1 MDAGSE
7 PEGRHRALG
16 ERGIASRRQARQ
28 TRRFYTLTAAS
39 TVIPGLGLIH
49 TRRRTGIAM
58 VAGFFLTILAVC
70 GWGLAKGM
78 TSSVIGVGVSR
89 QALMVLIPVIAV
101 GALIWVWGIVTTAR
115 DNMPSGMSGRPR
127 IAMVVF
133 ASLAALLIFAP
144 AAQSV
149 RYAVIQRSL
158 IGTVFDQL
166 RPDGAT
172 APGDGDDPW
181 EGTDRV
187 NIMLVGSDAGADRDG
202 IRPDSIMVASV
213 DTQTG
218 ETVLFGIPRNLQ
230 NIPFSAD
237 NPLSKQYPEGFNC
250 GDECLMEYVWTLG
263 RDNAELFPDDP
274 NPGLTVTK
282 DATSQILG
290 LDIDYTTVINLE
302 GFTQLVDA
310 MGGVTIDVKERV
322 CIGCKIEGG
331 VVVGTTGYIEPG
343 VQKLNGYRALWY
355 SRSRAESSDG
365 DFSRMRRQR
374 CMVGA
379 LLNQVNP
386 TSMLVRYPKL
396 AKTLEDNVKVDIP
409 QQDLKAW
416 SELVLR
422 IQDKGKIQSL
432 PLTNKNIDVNKP
444 DYAKIHAMVDEA
456 ISPPPP
462 APKTSTPKKTPSS
475 TSTTEPSS
483 SSSSTTTESDELSD
497 ITATC

>member
-1 MDAGSE
+1 MDTGSE

-70 GWGLAKGM
+70 GWGLAKGV

-181 EGTDRV
+181 AGTDRV

-483 SSSSTTTESDELSD
+483 SSTTDTDELSD

>member
-1 MDAGSE
+1 MDTGSE

-70 GWGLAKGM
+70 GWGLAKGV

-89 QALMVLIPVIAV
+89 QALMILIPVIAV
-101 GALIWVWGIVTTAR
+101 GALVWIWGIVTTAR
-115 DNMPSGMSGRPR
+115 DNMPPGMSGRPR

-416 SELVLR
+416 SQLVLR

-456 ISPPPP
+456 INPPPP
-462 APKTSTPKKTPSS
+462 APKASTPKKTPSS

-483 SSSSTTTESDELSD
+483 SSTTDTDELSD

>member
-1 MDAGSE
+1 
-7 PEGRHRALG
+7 
-16 ERGIASRRQARQ
+16 
-28 TRRFYTLTAAS
+28 
-39 TVIPGLGLIH
+39 
-49 TRRRTGIAM
+49 
-58 VAGFFLTILAVC
+58 
-70 GWGLAKGM
+70 
-78 TSSVIGVGVSR
+78 
-89 QALMVLIPVIAV
+89 
-101 GALIWVWGIVTTAR
+101 
-115 DNMPSGMSGRPR
+115 
-127 IAMVVF
+127 
-133 ASLAALLIFAP
+133 
-144 AAQSV
+144 
-149 RYAVIQRSL
+149 
-158 IGTVFDQL
+158 
-166 RPDGAT
+166 
-172 APGDGDDPW
+172 
-181 EGTDRV
+181 
-187 NIMLVGSDAGADRDG
+187 
-202 IRPDSIMVASV
+202 MVASV

-456 ISPPPP
+456 INPPPP

-483 SSSSTTTESDELSD
+483 SSTTDTDELSD

>member
-1 MDAGSE
+1 MASGSE
-7 PEGRHRALG
+7 PVGRHRALG
-16 ERGIASRRQARQ
+16 ERGIASRRNARQ

-39 TVIPGLGLIH
+39 TIIPGLGLIH
-49 TRRRTGIAM
+49 TRRRTGIAL

-70 GWGLAKGM
+70 AWGLAKGV
-78 TSSVIGVGVSR
+78 TSSVISVGVSR
-89 QALMVLIPVIAV
+89 SALMVLIPVILL
-101 GALIWVWGIVTTAR
+101 GALVWIWGIVITAR
-115 DNMPSGMSGRPR
+115 DNMPEGSHGRPKV
-127 IAMVVF
+127 AMVVF
-133 ASLAALLIFAP
+133 AALAALLIFAP

-158 IGTVFDQL
+158 IGSVFDQL
-166 RPDGAT
+166 RPAGAA

-181 EGTDRV
+181 AGTDRV
-187 NIMLVGSDAGADRDG
+187 NVMLVGSDAGEDRDG
-202 IRPDSIMVASV
+202 IRPDSVMVASV
-213 DTQTG
+213 DTKTG

-230 NIPFSAD
+230 NIPFSED
-237 NPLSKQYPEGFNC
+237 NPLSEQYPEGFNC
-250 GDECLMEYVWTLG
+250 GDQCLMEYVWTLG
-263 RDNAELFPDDP
+263 RDNAELFPGDD
-274 NPGLTVTK
+274 NPGLTATK
-282 DATSQILG
+282 DAASQILG
-290 LDIDYTTVINLE
+290 LDIDYTTVIDLQ

-343 VQKLNGYRALWY
+343 VQKLDGYHALWY

-422 IQDKGKIQSL
+422 IQDGGQIKSL

-456 ISPPPP
+456 INPPPR
-462 APKTSTPKKTPSS
+462 APKTKTSTTPSSTPS

-483 SSSSTTTESDELSD
+483 TSTTNGDELSD

>member
-1 MDAGSE
+1 MDTGSE

-70 GWGLAKGM
+70 GWGLAKGV

-89 QALMVLIPVIAV
+89 QALMILIPVVAV
-101 GALIWVWGIVTTAR
+101 GALIWIWGIVTTAR
-115 DNMPSGMSGRPR
+115 DNMPPGMSGRPR

-166 RPDGAT
+166 RPAGAA

-181 EGTDRV
+181 AGTGRV
-187 NIMLVGSDAGADRDG
+187 NVMLVGSDAGEDRDG

-213 DTQTG
+213 DTKTG

-230 NIPFSAD
+230 NIPFSKD
-237 NPLSKQYPEGFNC
+237 NPLSKQYPKGFNC
-250 GDECLMEYVWTLG
+250 GDQCLMEYVWTLG
-263 RDNAELFPDDP
+263 RDNAELFPGDD

-282 DATSQILG
+282 DAASQILG
-290 LDIDYTTVINLE
+290 LDIDYTTVIDLQ

-343 VQKLNGYRALWY
+343 VQKLDGYRALWY
-355 SRSRAESSDG
+355 SRSRAESTDG

-456 ISPPPP
+456 INPPPR
-462 APKTSTPKKTPSS
+462 APKTSTPKKTSSS
-475 TSTTEPSS
+475 TTP
-483 SSSSTTTESDELSD
+483 SSSSTTDTDELSD

>member
-1 MDAGSE
+1 MDTGSE

-70 GWGLAKGM
+70 GWGLAKGV

-89 QALMVLIPVIAV
+89 QALMILIPVVAV
-101 GALIWVWGIVTTAR
+101 GALIWIWGIVTTAR
-115 DNMPSGMSGRPR
+115 DNMPPGMSGRPR

-166 RPDGAT
+166 RPAGAA

-181 EGTDRV
+181 AGTGRV
-187 NIMLVGSDAGADRDG
+187 NVMLVGSDAGEDRDG

-230 NIPFSAD
+230 NIPFSKD
-237 NPLSKQYPEGFNC
+237 NPLSKQYPKGFNC
-250 GDECLMEYVWTLG
+250 GDQCLMEYVWTLG

-343 VQKLNGYRALWY
+343 VQKLDGYRALWY
-355 SRSRAESSDG
+355 SRSRAESTDG

-456 ISPPPP
+456 INPPPP

-483 SSSSTTTESDELSD
+483 SSTTDTDELSD

>member
-1 MDAGSE
+1 MDTGSE
-7 PEGRHRALG
+7 PEGGHRALG

-70 GWGLAKGM
+70 GWGLAKGV

-89 QALMVLIPVIAV
+89 QALMILIPVIAV
-101 GALIWVWGIVTTAR
+101 GALIWIWGIVTTAR
-115 DNMPSGMSGRPR
+115 DNMPPGTSGRPR

-230 NIPFSAD
+230 NIPFSSD

-416 SELVLR
+416 SQLVLR

-456 ISPPPP
+456 INPPPP
-462 APKTSTPKKTPSS
+462 APKTSTPEKTPSS
-475 TSTTEPSS
+475 TSTTEP

>member
-1 MDAGSE
+1 MASGSE
-7 PEGRHRALG
+7 PVGRHRALG
-16 ERGIASRRQARQ
+16 ERGLASRRNARQ
-28 TRRFYTLTAAS
+28 ARRFYTLTAAS
-39 TVIPGLGLIH
+39 TIIPGLGLIH

-58 VAGFFLTILAVC
+58 VTGFFLAILAVC
-70 GWGLAKGM
+70 GWGLAKGV

-101 GALIWVWGIVTTAR
+101 GALVWIWGIVTTAR
-115 DNMPSGMSGRPR
+115 DNMPAGMSGRPR

-133 ASLAALLIFAP
+133 AAFAALLIFAP

-166 RPDGAT
+166 RPAGAA

-181 EGTDRV
+181 AGTDRV
-187 NIMLVGSDAGADRDG
+187 NVMLVGSDAGEDREG
-202 IRPDSIMVASV
+202 IRPDSVMVASV
-213 DTQTG
+213 DTTTG

-230 NIPFSAD
+230 NIPFSED

-250 GDECLMEYVWTLG
+250 GDQCLMEYVWTLG
-263 RDNAELFPDDP
+263 RDNAELFPGDD

-282 DATSQILG
+282 DAASQILG
-290 LDIDYTTVINLE
+290 LDIDYTTVIDLQ

-343 VQKLNGYRALWY
+343 VQKLDGYRALWY

-386 TSMLVRYPKL
+386 TSMLVRYPQL
-396 AKTLEDNVKVDIP
+396 ARTLQDNVKVDIP

-422 IQDKGKIQSL
+422 IQDGGKIKSL
-432 PLTNKNIDVNKP
+432 PLTNKNIDVNNP
-444 DYAKIHAMVDEA
+444 DYVEIHEMVQDA
-456 ISPPPP
+456 VNPPPP
-462 APKTSTPKKTPSS
+462 APKTKSSSTPS

-483 SSSSTTTESDELSD
+483 TSTTNGDELSD

>member
-1 MDAGSE
+1 MDTGSE
-7 PEGRHRALG
+7 PEGHHRALG

-70 GWGLAKGM
+70 GWGLAKGV

-89 QALMVLIPVIAV
+89 QALMILIPVIAV
-101 GALIWVWGIVTTAR
+101 GALIWIWGIVTTAR
-115 DNMPSGMSGRPR
+115 DNMPPGMSGRPR

-166 RPDGAT
+166 RPAGAA

-181 EGTDRV
+181 AGTGRV
-187 NIMLVGSDAGADRDG
+187 NVMLVGSDAGEDRDG

-213 DTQTG
+213 DTKTG

-230 NIPFSAD
+230 NIPFSKD
-237 NPLSKQYPEGFNC
+237 NPLSKQYPKGFNC
-250 GDECLMEYVWTLG
+250 GDQCLMEYVWTLG
-263 RDNAELFPDDP
+263 RDNAELFPGDD

-282 DATSQILG
+282 DAASQILG
-290 LDIDYTTVINLE
+290 LDIDYTTVIDLQ

-343 VQKLNGYRALWY
+343 VQKLDGYRALWY
-355 SRSRAESSDG
+355 SRSRAESTDG

-456 ISPPPP
+456 INPPPR
-462 APKTSTPKKTPSS
+462 APKTSTPKKTSSS
-475 TSTTEPSS
+475 TTP
-483 SSSSTTTESDELSD
+483 SSSSTTDTDELSD

>member
-1 MDAGSE
+1 MDTGSE

-70 GWGLAKGM
+70 GWGLAKGV

-89 QALMVLIPVIAV
+89 QALMILIPVVAV
-101 GALIWVWGIVTTAR
+101 GALIWIWGIVTTAR
-115 DNMPSGMSGRPR
+115 DNMPPGMSGRPR

-166 RPDGAT
+166 RPAGAA

-181 EGTDRV
+181 AGTGRV
-187 NIMLVGSDAGADRDG
+187 NVMLVGSDAGEDRDG

-213 DTQTG
+213 DTKTG

-230 NIPFSAD
+230 NIPFSKD
-237 NPLSKQYPEGFNC
+237 NPLSKQYPKGFNC
-250 GDECLMEYVWTLG
+250 GDQCLMEYVWTLG
-263 RDNAELFPDDP
+263 RDNAELFPGDD

-282 DATSQILG
+282 DAASQILG
-290 LDIDYTTVINLE
+290 LDIDYTTVIDLQ

-343 VQKLNGYRALWY
+343 VQKLDGYRALWY
-355 SRSRAESSDG
+355 SRSRAESTDG

-456 ISPPPP
+456 INPPPP
-462 APKTSTPKKTPSS
+462 APKASTPKKTPSS

-483 SSSSTTTESDELSD
+483 SSTTDTDELSD

>member
-1 MDAGSE
+1 MDTGSE

-70 GWGLAKGM
+70 GWGLAKGV

-89 QALMVLIPVIAV
+89 QALMILIPVVAV
-101 GALIWVWGIVTTAR
+101 GALIWIWGIVTTAR
-115 DNMPSGMSGRPR
+115 DNMPPGMSGRPR

-166 RPDGAT
+166 RPAGAA

-181 EGTDRV
+181 AGTGRV
-187 NIMLVGSDAGADRDG
+187 NVMLVGSDAGEDRDG

-213 DTQTG
+213 DTKTG

-230 NIPFSAD
+230 NVPFSKD
-237 NPLSKQYPEGFNC
+237 NPLSKQYPKGFNC
-250 GDECLMEYVWTLG
+250 GDQCLMEYVWTLG
-263 RDNAELFPDDP
+263 RDNAELFPGDD

-282 DATSQILG
+282 DAASQILG
-290 LDIDYTTVINLE
+290 LDIDYTTVIDLQ

-343 VQKLNGYRALWY
+343 VQKLDGYRALWY
-355 SRSRAESSDG
+355 SRSRAESTDG

-456 ISPPPP
+456 INPPPR
-462 APKTSTPKKTPSS
+462 APKTSTPKKTSSS
-475 TSTTEPSS
+475 TTP
-483 SSSSTTTESDELSD
+483 SSSSTTDTDELSD

>member
-1 MDAGSE
+1 MASGSE
-7 PEGRHRALG
+7 PVGRHRALG
-16 ERGIASRRQARQ
+16 ERGLASRRKARQ
-28 TRRFYTLTAAS
+28 ARRFYTLTAAS
-39 TVIPGLGLIH
+39 TIIPGLGLIH

-58 VAGFFLTILAVC
+58 VTGFFLAILAVC
-70 GWGLAKGM
+70 GWGLAKGV

-101 GALIWVWGIVTTAR
+101 GALIWIWGIVTTAR
-115 DNMPSGMSGRPR
+115 DNMPAGMSGRPR

-133 ASLAALLIFAP
+133 AAFAALLIFAP
-144 AAQSV
+144 AAQSA

-166 RPDGAT
+166 RPAGAA

-181 EGTDRV
+181 AGTGRV
-187 NIMLVGSDAGADRDG
+187 NVMLVGSDAGEDREG
-202 IRPDSIMVASV
+202 IRPDAVMVASV
-213 DTQTG
+213 DTTTG

-230 NIPFSAD
+230 NIPFSED

-250 GDECLMEYVWTLG
+250 GDQCLMEYVWTLG
-263 RDNAELFPDDP
+263 RDNAELFPGDD

-282 DATSQILG
+282 DAASQILG
-290 LDIDYTTVINLE
+290 LDIDYTTVIDLQ

-343 VQKLNGYRALWY
+343 VQKLDGYRALWY

-386 TSMLVRYPKL
+386 TSVLVRYPQL
-396 AKTLEDNVKVDIP
+396 ARTLQDNVMVDIP

-422 IQDKGKIQSL
+422 IQDGGKIKSL
-432 PLTNKNIDVNKP
+432 PLTNKNIDVNNP
-444 DYAKIHAMVDEA
+444 DYVEIHEMVQDA
-456 ISPPPP
+456 VNPPPP
-462 APKTSTPKKTPSS
+462 APKTKSSSTPS
-475 TSTTEPSS
+475 TSTTKP
-483 SSSSTTTESDELSD
+483 SSSSTTDTDKLSD

>member
-70 GWGLAKGM
+70 GWGLAKGV

-89 QALMVLIPVIAV
+89 QALMILIPVIAV
-101 GALIWVWGIVTTAR
+101 GALVWIWGIVATAR
-115 DNMPSGMSGRPR
+115 DNMPEGMSGRPR

-158 IGTVFDQL
+158 IGTVFDQF
-166 RPDGAT
+166 RPEGAT
-172 APGDGDDPW
+172 APGEGDDPW

-343 VQKLNGYRALWY
+343 VQKLDGYRALWY

-456 ISPPPP
+456 INPPPP

-483 SSSSTTTESDELSD
+483 SSTTTETDELSD

>member
-1 MDAGSE
+1 MDTGSE

-70 GWGLAKGM
+70 GWGLAKGV

-89 QALMVLIPVIAV
+89 QALMILIPVVAV
-101 GALIWVWGIVTTAR
+101 GALIWIWGIVTTAR
-115 DNMPSGMSGRPR
+115 DNMPPGMSGRPR

-343 VQKLNGYRALWY
+343 VQKLDGYRALWY

-416 SELVLR
+416 SQLVLR

-456 ISPPPP
+456 INPPPP

-483 SSSSTTTESDELSD
+483 SSTTTETDELSD

>member
-1 MDAGSE
+1 MDTGSE
-7 PEGRHRALG
+7 PEGHHRALG

-70 GWGLAKGM
+70 GWGLAKGV

-89 QALMVLIPVIAV
+89 QALMILIPVIAV
-101 GALIWVWGIVTTAR
+101 GALIWIWGIVTTAR
-115 DNMPSGMSGRPR
+115 DNMPPGMSGRPR

-456 ISPPPP
+456 INPPPP

-483 SSSSTTTESDELSD
+483 SSTTETDELSD

>member
-1 MDAGSE
+1 MDTGSE

-70 GWGLAKGM
+70 GWGLAKGV

-89 QALMVLIPVIAV
+89 QALMILIPVVAV
-101 GALIWVWGIVTTAR
+101 GALIWIWGIVTTAR
-115 DNMPSGMSGRPR
+115 DNMPPGMSGRPR

-166 RPDGAT
+166 RPAGAA

-181 EGTDRV
+181 AGTGRV
-187 NIMLVGSDAGADRDG
+187 NVMLVGSDAGEDRDG

-213 DTQTG
+213 DTKTG

-230 NIPFSAD
+230 NIPFSKD
-237 NPLSKQYPEGFNC
+237 NPLSKQYPKGFNC
-250 GDECLMEYVWTLG
+250 GDQCLMEYVWTLG
-263 RDNAELFPDDP
+263 RDNAELFPGDD

-282 DATSQILG
+282 DAASQILG
-290 LDIDYTTVINLE
+290 LDIDYTTVIDLQ

-343 VQKLNGYRALWY
+343 VQKLDGYRALWY
-355 SRSRAESSDG
+355 SRSRAESTDG

-456 ISPPPP
+456 INPPPR
-462 APKTSTPKKTPSS
+462 APKTSTPKSTSSS
-475 TSTTEPSS
+475 TTP
-483 SSSSTTTESDELSD
+483 SSSSTTDTDELSD

>member
-1 MDAGSE
+1 MDTGSE
-7 PEGRHRALG
+7 PAGRHRALG

-70 GWGLAKGM
+70 GWGLAKGV

-89 QALMVLIPVIAV
+89 QALMILIPVIAV
-101 GALIWVWGIVTTAR
+101 GALIWIWGIVTTAR
-115 DNMPSGMSGRPR
+115 DNMPPGMSGRPR

-263 RDNAELFPDDP
+263 RDNAELFPNDP

-456 ISPPPP
+456 INPPPP

-483 SSSSTTTESDELSD
+483 SSTTDTDELSD

>member
-1 MDAGSE
+1 MDTGSE
-7 PEGRHRALG
+7 PEGHHRALG

-70 GWGLAKGM
+70 GWGLAKGV

-89 QALMVLIPVIAV
+89 QALMILIPVIAV
-101 GALIWVWGIVTTAR
+101 GALIWIWGIVTTAR
-115 DNMPSGMSGRPR
+115 DNMPPGMSGRPR

-166 RPDGAT
+166 RPAGAA

-181 EGTDRV
+181 AGTGRV
-187 NIMLVGSDAGADRDG
+187 NVMLVGSDAGEDRDG

-250 GDECLMEYVWTLG
+250 GDQCLMEYVWTLG
-263 RDNAELFPDDP
+263 RDNAELFPGDD

-282 DATSQILG
+282 DAASQILG
-290 LDIDYTTVINLE
+290 LDIDYTTVIDLQ

-343 VQKLNGYRALWY
+343 VQKLDGYRALWY
-355 SRSRAESSDG
+355 SRSRAESTDG

-409 QQDLKAW
+409 QQDLTAW

-456 ISPPPP
+456 INPPPP
-462 APKTSTPKKTPSS
+462 APKTSTPKKTSSS
-475 TSTTEPSS
+475 TTP
-483 SSSSTTTESDELSD
+483 SSSSTTDTDELSD

>member
-1 MDAGSE
+1 MDTGSE

-70 GWGLAKGM
+70 GWGLAKGV

-89 QALMVLIPVIAV
+89 QALMILIPVVAV
-101 GALIWVWGIVTTAR
+101 GALIWIWGIVTTAR
-115 DNMPSGMSGRPR
+115 DNMPPGMSGRPR

-166 RPDGAT
+166 RPAGAA

-181 EGTDRV
+181 AGTGRV
-187 NIMLVGSDAGADRDG
+187 NVMLVGSDAGEDRDG

-213 DTQTG
+213 DTKTG

-230 NIPFSAD
+230 NIPFSKD
-237 NPLSKQYPEGFNC
+237 NPLSKQYPKGFNC
-250 GDECLMEYVWTLG
+250 GDQCLMEYVWTLG
-263 RDNAELFPDDP
+263 RDNAELFPGDD

-282 DATSQILG
+282 DAASQILG
-290 LDIDYTTVINLE
+290 LDIDYTTVIDLQ

-343 VQKLNGYRALWY
+343 VQKLDGYRALWY
-355 SRSRAESSDG
+355 SRSRAESTDG

-456 ISPPPP
+456 INPPPP

-483 SSSSTTTESDELSD
+483 SSTTDTDELSD

>member
-1 MDAGSE
+1 MDTGSE

-70 GWGLAKGM
+70 GWGLAKGV

-89 QALMVLIPVIAV
+89 QALMILIPVVAV
-101 GALIWVWGIVTTAR
+101 GALIWIWGIVTTAR
-115 DNMPSGMSGRPR
+115 DNMPPGMSGRPR

-166 RPDGAT
+166 RPAGAA

-181 EGTDRV
+181 AGTGRV
-187 NIMLVGSDAGADRDG
+187 NVMLVGSDAGEDRDG

-213 DTQTG
+213 DTKTG

-230 NIPFSAD
+230 NIPFSKD
-237 NPLSKQYPEGFNC
+237 NPLSKQYPKGFNC
-250 GDECLMEYVWTLG
+250 GDQCLMEYVWTLG
-263 RDNAELFPDDP
+263 RDNAELFPGDD

-282 DATSQILG
+282 DAASQILG
-290 LDIDYTTVINLE
+290 LDIDYTTVIDLQ

-343 VQKLNGYRALWY
+343 VQKLDGYRALWY
-355 SRSRAESSDG
+355 SRSRAESTDG

-432 PLTNKNIDVNKP
+432 PLTNKNIDVNQP
-444 DYAKIHAMVDEA
+444 DSATIHAMVDEA
-456 ISPPPP
+456 INPPPR
-462 APKTSTPKKTPSS
+462 APKTSTPKKT
-475 TSTTEPSS
+475 
-483 SSSSTTTESDELSD
+483 SSSTTPTSSTTTDTDELSD

>member
-1 MDAGSE
+1 MDTGSE
-7 PEGRHRALG
+7 PAGRHRALG

-70 GWGLAKGM
+70 GWGLAKGV

-89 QALMVLIPVIAV
+89 QALMILIPVIAV
-101 GALIWVWGIVTTAR
+101 GALIWIWGIVTTAR
-115 DNMPSGMSGRPR
+115 DNMPPGMSGRPR

-158 IGTVFDQL
+158 IGTVFDQF
-166 RPDGAT
+166 RPEGAT

-187 NIMLVGSDAGADRDG
+187 NVMLVGSDAGKDRDG

-456 ISPPPP
+456 INPPPP

-483 SSSSTTTESDELSD
+483 SSTTTETDELSD

>member
-1 MDAGSE
+1 MDTGSE
-7 PEGRHRALG
+7 PAGRHRALG

-49 TRRRTGIAM
+49 TRRCTGIAM

-70 GWGLAKGM
+70 GWGLAKGV

-89 QALMVLIPVIAV
+89 QALMILIPVIAV
-101 GALIWVWGIVTTAR
+101 GALVWIWGIVTTAR
-115 DNMPSGMSGRPR
+115 DNMPPGMSGRPR

-456 ISPPPP
+456 INPPPP

-483 SSSSTTTESDELSD
+483 SSTTDTDELSD

>member
-1 MDAGSE
+1 MDTGSE

-70 GWGLAKGM
+70 GWGLAKGV

-89 QALMVLIPVIAV
+89 QALMILIPVIAV
-101 GALIWVWGIVTTAR
+101 GALIWIWGIVTTAR
-115 DNMPSGMSGRPR
+115 DNMPPGMSGRPR

-456 ISPPPP
+456 INPPPP

-483 SSSSTTTESDELSD
+483 SSTTTETDELSD

>member
-1 MDAGSE
+1 MDTGSE

-70 GWGLAKGM
+70 GWGLAKGV

-89 QALMVLIPVIAV
+89 QALMILIPVVAV
-101 GALIWVWGIVTTAR
+101 GALIWIWGIVTTAR
-115 DNMPSGMSGRPR
+115 DNMPPGMSGRPR

-166 RPDGAT
+166 RPAGAA

-181 EGTDRV
+181 AGTGRV
-187 NIMLVGSDAGADRDG
+187 NVMLVGSDAGEDRDG

-213 DTQTG
+213 DTKTG

-230 NIPFSAD
+230 NIPFSKD

-250 GDECLMEYVWTLG
+250 GDQCLMEYVWTLG
-263 RDNAELFPDDP
+263 RDNAELFPGDD

-282 DATSQILG
+282 DAASQILG
-290 LDIDYTTVINLE
+290 LDIDYTTVIDLQ

-343 VQKLNGYRALWY
+343 VQKLDGYRALWY
-355 SRSRAESSDG
+355 SRSRAESTDG

-456 ISPPPP
+456 INPPPR
-462 APKTSTPKKTPSS
+462 APKTSTPKKTSSS
-475 TSTTEPSS
+475 TTP
-483 SSSSTTTESDELSD
+483 SSSSTTDTDELSD

>member
-1 MDAGSE
+1 MDTGSE
-7 PEGRHRALG
+7 PAGRHRALG

-70 GWGLAKGM
+70 GWGLAKGV

-89 QALMVLIPVIAV
+89 QALMILIPVIAV
-101 GALIWVWGIVTTAR
+101 GALIWIWGIVTTAR
-115 DNMPSGMSGRPR
+115 DNMPPGMSGRPR

-158 IGTVFDQL
+158 IGTVFDQF
-166 RPDGAT
+166 RPEGAT

-187 NIMLVGSDAGADRDG
+187 NVMLVGSDAGKDRDG

-263 RDNAELFPDDP
+263 RDNAELFPNDP

-456 ISPPPP
+456 INPPPP

-483 SSSSTTTESDELSD
+483 SSTTDTDELSD

>member
-1 MDAGSE
+1 MDTGSE
-7 PEGRHRALG
+7 PAGRHRALG

-28 TRRFYTLTAAS
+28 TRRYYTLTAAS

-70 GWGLAKGM
+70 GWGLAKGV

-89 QALMVLIPVIAV
+89 QALMILIPVIAV
-101 GALIWVWGIVTTAR
+101 GALIWIWGIVTTAR
-115 DNMPSGMSGRPR
+115 DNMPPGMSGRPR

-456 ISPPPP
+456 INPPPP

-483 SSSSTTTESDELSD
+483 SSTTETDELSD

>member
-1 MDAGSE
+1 MASGSE
-7 PEGRHRALG
+7 PLGRHRALG
-16 ERGIASRRQARQ
+16 ERGIAARRNARQ

-39 TVIPGLGLIH
+39 TIIPGLGLIH
-49 TRRRTGIAM
+49 TRRRTGIAL

-70 GWGLAKGM
+70 GWGLTKGV

-89 QALMVLIPVIAV
+89 RALMVLIPVIAV
-101 GALIWVWGIVTTAR
+101 CALVWIWGIVTTAR
-115 DNMPSGMSGRPR
+115 DNMPAGTRGRPR
-127 IAMVVF
+127 VAMVVF
-133 ASLAALLIFAP
+133 ASLAALLVFAP

-158 IGTVFDQL
+158 IGSVFDQL
-166 RPDGAT
+166 RPAGAA

-181 EGTDRV
+181 AGTDRV
-187 NIMLVGSDAGADRDG
+187 NVMLVGSDAGEDRDG
-202 IRPDSIMVASV
+202 IRPDSVMVASV
-213 DTQTG
+213 DTKTG

-230 NIPFSAD
+230 NIPFSED
-237 NPLSKQYPEGFNC
+237 NPLSEQYPEGFNC
-250 GDECLMEYVWTLG
+250 GDQCLMEYVWTLG
-263 RDNAELFPDDP
+263 RDNAELFPGDD
-274 NPGLTVTK
+274 NPGLTATK
-282 DATSQILG
+282 DAASQILG
-290 LDIDYTTVINLE
+290 LDIDYTTVIDLQ

-343 VQKLNGYRALWY
+343 VQKLDGYHALWY

-422 IQDKGKIQSL
+422 IQDGGQIKSL

-456 ISPPPP
+456 INPPPR
-462 APKTSTPKKTPSS
+462 APKTKTSTTPSSTPS

-483 SSSSTTTESDELSD
+483 TSTTNGDELSD

>member
-1 MDAGSE
+1 MDTGSE
-7 PEGRHRALG
+7 PGGRHRALG

-70 GWGLAKGM
+70 GWGLAKGVA
-78 TSSVIGVGVSR
+78 SSVIGVGVSR
-89 QALMVLIPVIAV
+89 QALMTLIPVIAV
-101 GALIWVWGIVTTAR
+101 GALIWIWGIVTTAR
-115 DNMPSGMSGRPR
+115 DNMPPGMSGRPR

-422 IQDKGKIQSL
+422 IQDKDKIQSL

-456 ISPPPP
+456 INPPPP

-483 SSSSTTTESDELSD
+483 SSTTDTDELSD